1 MNPNR
6 FFMLFVSI
14 WLAAAL
20 GAFVLL
26 FFKTAPYGRHMKG
39 GGGVTV
45 RSRSGWIIMEAVSF
59 FMMLLL
65 YLAGNRRGDKT
76 ALVFLGM
83 WLLHYAYRSFVFSPL
98 KRGGNNR
105 MPLTIMT
112 ASLVFNAV
120 NAYING
126 RFLFYLSPVYPKQWL
141 SGPMFLSGAVLFL
154 AGFLINLH
162 SDHILRGLRKA
173 GEKAYSV
180 PYGGLYRW
188 VSCPNYLGEIV
199 EWIGWAVATWSLPGA
214 AFAFWT
220 VANLAPRS
228 HSHHRWYRELFDD
241 YPQNRKALV
250 PFLF

>member
-6 FFMLFVSI
+6 FFMLFVSA

-26 FFKTAPYGRHMKG
+26 FFRPAPYGRHMKDYRG
-39 GGGVTV
+39 LTV
-45 RSRSGWIIMEAVSF
+45 ASRQGWVVMEAISF
-59 FMMLLL
+59 FMMLFL
-65 YLAGNRRGDKT
+65 YLSGNRRGDRT

-98 KRGGNNR
+98 KRTGDKR
-105 MPLTIMT
+105 MPLAILT

-126 RFLFYLSPVYPKQWL
+126 RFLFYLAPVYPARWIF
-141 SGPMFLSGAVLFL
+141 SPRFYSGAVLFL
-154 AGFLINLH
+154 VGFLINLQ
-162 SDHILRGLRKA
+162 SDHILRGLRKT
-173 GEKAYSV
+173 GEKTYRV
-180 PYGGLYRW
+180 PHGGLYRW
-188 VSCPNYLGEIV
+188 VSCPNYFGEIV
-199 EWIGWAVATWSLPGA
+199 EWIGWAVATWCLPGA

-220 VANLAPRS
+220 LANLAPRS
-228 HSHHRWYRELFDD
+228 HSHHLWYKDLFDD
-241 YPQNRKALV
+241 YPPDRKALI